1 MGLSKGFFKLV
12 YLKSGIDP
20 VERMCVKSSNWDCC
34 SIFLISR
41 RNGDRIDSMDGFSRA
56 LAGAGWKFF
65 KTNNRACSDPGS
77 GRIYGSNS
85 VYLFRKVDL
94 NRVRMKWVLGD
105 GDGDGAGGECRVR
118 ELRLPQL
125 DFINAPLRILQYI
138 LLMTDDIFYL
148 A

>member
-1 MGLSKGFFKLV
+1 MGLSKGFFKLIF
-12 YLKSGIDP
+12 LKSGIDP
-20 VERMCVKSSNWDCC
+20 GEKMCVKASNWDCC
-34 SIFLISR
+34 SVFLVSR
-41 RNGDRIDSMDGFSRA
+41 RNGNRIDSMEGFSRA
-56 LAGAGWKFF
+56 LAGAGWTFF
-65 KTNNRACSDPGS
+65 KTNNRACSDSGS

-94 NRVRMKWVLGD
+94 NRVKIKQSSGD
-105 GDGDGAGGECRVR
+105 EGGPSGECRVR

-125 DFINAPLRILQYI
+125 DFVNAPLRILQYI